1 MIIYAVEAVNIF
13 SDYPHHPDIIN
24 YHISR
29 EKAEDAANSIN
40 NEPPAY
46 DEYGHPKYTYYNAV
60 VSEIEVLE

>member
-13 SDYPHHPDIIN
+13 SSYSDPLEIIS

-29 EKAEDAANSIN
+29 EKAEDAANSLN
-40 NEPPAY
+40 NELPEC
-46 DEYGHPKYTYYNAV
+46 DEDGYPEYTYYNAV